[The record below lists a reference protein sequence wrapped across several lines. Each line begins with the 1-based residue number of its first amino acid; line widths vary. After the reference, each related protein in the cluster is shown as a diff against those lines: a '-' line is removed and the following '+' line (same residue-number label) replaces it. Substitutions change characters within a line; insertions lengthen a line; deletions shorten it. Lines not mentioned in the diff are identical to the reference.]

1 MLSIIKKMKDVFRAF
16 AEAIENRS
24 DKRKDINSI
33 NEKTIVAT
41 LFNVMSKEFSH
52 NDITLEVP
60 HSTLKEKQSY
70 DMQLCISGNKKIAI
84 ECKYYK
90 KTKSPP
96 RPLKAGS
103 LFKDLRRL
111 SNICLAEKETICYCV
126 FIVADQMADY
136 FSNHH
141 PDLFELQEGKAWKI
155 PKEYVYD
162 KDKAKTFS
170 DEVGESFECKITNVL
185 DRSFDENGSKMH
197 IKIFKVE
204 T

>member
-16 AEAIENRS
+16 AEAIKNRS
-24 DKRKDINSI
+24 DKRKDINSL

-60 HSTLKEKQSY
+60 HSTLKKRQSY

-90 KTKSPP
+90 TTKGPA
-96 RPLKAGS
+96 RPEKAGK
-103 LFKDLRRL
+103 LFEDLHRL
-111 SNICLAEKETICYCV
+111 SAIHRKEKEATCYCV
-126 FIVADQMADY
+126 FIVSEQMADY
-136 FSNHH
+136 FSKHH
-141 PDLFELQEGKAWKI
+141 KDFFNLKENGEWEI
-155 PKEYVYD
+155 PKKY
-162 KDKAKTFS
+162 KKQQKKTFKRQINGS
-170 DEVGESFECKITNVL
+170 LECKITNVL